1 MKKAIFVSFALVLV
15 LTTTYLL
22 AQKSTLSIADR
33 WKKVEAYAQKELPES
48 ALKEIDI
55 ILKQA
60 QKEHRQD
67 EVIKA
72 MVCKMRFTLDKDPDK
87 ASELIREFEAFT
99 LQTTDPATR
108 ALLHSMTGELYA
120 NYYNRDSWTINQ
132 RTEIKGAA
140 PEDMKEWTRN
150 MYYDRVVNELQLSLQ
165 QSDILKKA
173 SLSAYSILLIKGN
186 DSPTLRPTLFDF
198 LANRAI
204 EVLRNMDGATAI
216 KNPLKSPDFFAP
228 NDKFVETHTDSTY
241 ARSIENPIVE
251 IYQQLLKFR
260 LTDHNIPALLNI
272 DLDRLGYMRNTS
284 DVANKDS
291 LYLEALKSLKT
302 RYANS
307 EYLVEVIAEE
317 AGYYMEDNNDE
328 LDWENVRAVSQ
339 TSSSEKSKRI
349 AYDLCAEGI
358 KRFPKYKRIGLLR
371 NIQKEIE
378 TKSIKINYNETVKP
392 AADLKVEL
400 TIANVTA
407 LELQVYRLNATAQ
420 QYLDFHDNRNS
431 GSKLYPNRTLVE
443 SRKIKVK
450 PDADFGDVKDEFTI
464 KAREYGIYEFTLTVA
479 GDKKKADLA
488 KGTFTVTDFAFIHRT
503 DEARKQSL
511 FVVDRVTGHPVS
523 DVKVSVKSRRWNR
536 REYVSDSISNFVTNT
551 NGYGQFW
558 YNNEYSRNILFF
570 SKAADKY
577 YSAYVSSGYYYS
589 PNSVEQD
596 EKESVALMTD
606 RAIYRPGQTMYFKG
620 IAYKSNKHTQKVEA
634 NKEYTVTLVDAN
646 YKLLETKTLR
656 SNAFGSFA
664 GEFILPSGGLN
675 GQYHLQCNETSNY
688 FSVEEYKRPTFEV
701 SIPKVSKELRF
712 GEKVQ
717 IAGQVKA
724 FAGYSISDATIK
736 YRIMRRAH
744 YYCWWMHEPDK
755 QVAAGTLKS
764 DAGGKFELSFVPE
777 KNNQPAG
784 KNSNQV
790 YTYTVY
796 ADVTDPKGETQKGEQ
811 TVSVGDISLIINAG
825 VPDEFDKAAGQLKIP
840 VSTTTINDELVNS
853 TVHYELF
860 SVKEPSGYYE
870 KDKEGQIFK
879 HQSKVLVGDFNTQD
893 KSFGL
898 NVGGLKSGL
907 YSLVLTTKDA
917 HGAEVKI
924 EKNMVLYSL
933 DDQRPPVKT
942 YVWLQSEN
950 LQCKAGEKATI
961 HFGTSTRDSR
971 VLYELMQG
979 NSIIES
985 RWITISDEIMTFE
998 IPYIEKYG
1006 AGVTAQF
1013 SFVKDEQFFTRS
1025 VQIQRQT
1032 EAKAIKPK
1040 LSVFRD
1046 KLQPGEKAQ
1055 WTVIIPECKNKNN
1068 PAELLV
1074 DMYDASLDKIR
1085 DFSWNFNPAYHE
1097 WMMVAPSWYGSIVDK
1112 GNDDIS
1118 VEALHEEVY
1127 QYDFDQLNWFQSGI
1141 FRHRRGRPMLR
1152 TTVRFTAPVIKKDE
1166 EMMDEM
1172 KSQEEVSM
1180 AKGIISIADVKGN
1193 DDVNGEDI
1201 AGAKRNVNQTLSE
1214 VVTVGYGMQKKKIQT
1229 ITPRTNFNETA
1240 FFYPQLQTDSAG
1252 NVQFSFTAPESLT
1265 RWNVKMLAHTRD
1277 LYFGQ
1282 AEAQV
1287 VTQKELM
1294 VQMNLPRFVRRS
1306 DKLTLSAN
1314 VVNLSDKAQTADV
1327 AFQLIDPATNQ
1338 PIVLKN
1344 APAQQVA
1351 LAANE
1356 TKVVSW
1362 EVSEFSPY
1370 ELVVCKVV
1378 ASSEQFSD
1386 GEQKY
1391 LPVLPDK
1398 VLLTESMPLIIRGGQ
1413 SRDFRFESLMK
1424 NAAKVETKNLAVEFS
1439 ANPAWY
1445 AVQALPTIS
1454 EPNDD
1459 NAISLFTAYY
1469 ANTLAGW
1476 MANSSPKISA
1486 MFDRWKNEGGS
1497 REALLSNLQKNAEL
1511 KNMLLEETPWVMA
1524 AQNETEQKR
1533 QIALLF
1539 DLNNQKNKSDQYW
1552 DKLQKLQLP
1561 SGGFAWFAGMPESRY
1576 TTLEILLNWAR
1587 LQRMTKSALPGDDA
1601 RLSSITHALE
1611 YLDLEIAH
1619 DFSDLKKYNKNYEK
1633 ENCLSDVELFYLH
1646 TRSEYPQ
1653 IPLHESAKEAVKFYT
1668 AQAEKYWHDCTLYG
1682 KAMMAVTFNR
1692 NGNKK
1697 LAVEILNS
1705 LKENAL
1711 KTDEMGMYWARNA
1724 SGYFWNERPIAVQA
1738 AIINAFT
1745 ELEPGSAAIDE
1756 LKIWLLKQKQTQSW
1770 DNPLASVNAI
1780 YALLNNGSNWLN
1792 NESTTVVKVDGKEL
1806 KPATKEAGTG
1816 YFKQTIPTA
1825 NLTSAQLADLSKVKV
1840 ISTAG
1845 KNSSVGWGA
1854 MYWQFYQNQEEV
1866 EAQGGALKVSKNLY
1880 VMTSASEGVTP
1891 SHTLTNQMTPVSATT
1906 LHKGDKV
1913 ITRLVVTTDRNLEY
1927 VALKDLRAACFE
1939 PVNQLSGYQW
1949 KEGVGYYQTSKD
1961 ASTQFFFSYL
1971 PKGTYVFEY
1980 ELWVNNSGTF
1990 TSGITSLQC
1999 QYAPEFVSH
2008 SGGQR
2013 IVVK

>member
-1 MKKAIFVSFALVLV
+1 MKKAIFVSFAFVLV

-87 ASELIREFEAFT
+87 APELIREFEAFT

-150 MYYDRVVNELQLSLQ
+150 MYVDKVLDHLQKSIVPQKVLTKTSPDKIRVLLSRGKDSPKIEPSLYEFLLHRKVQILRDLNPEENSAKLLNTEYLGSITSFLKMKDDSEATRIESEIAIGYRQLIRSMQEKNLTTGLVIFNLERLEFFRSKLNHENMDSLHLASLQAFNKDYVNQEISVEILAEIASSYIDQSTKDPDIFFRYDRTRLQPENPAMLDFKEKALSVCNDGIKKFPHYSRIGILKNIRNELLVPQLLVRSEGITDSK
-165 QSDILKKA
+165 SDLVVTILSQNIPSVVFKVYRINA
-173 SLSAYSILLIKGN
+173 TADQYYQ
-186 DSPTLRPTLFDF
+186 
-198 LANRAI
+198 A
-204 EVLRNMDGATAI
+204 NMDQSRFKKTLISSEQIAV
-216 KNPLKSPDFFAP
+216 KNFKQFVSFSTKKDIHVPD
-228 NDKFVETHTDSTY
+228 Y
-241 ARSIENPIVE
+241 G
-251 IYQQLLKFR
+251 IYQYTVESATNKLKTQIATGRFVV
-260 LTDHNIPALLNI
+260 TDLSCIVRRNTEGKTNLYV
-272 DLDRLGYMRNTS
+272 LDRL
-284 DVANKDS
+284 
-291 LYLEALKSLKT
+291 
-302 RYANS
+302 
-307 EYLVEVIAEE
+307 
-317 AGYYMEDNNDE
+317 
-328 LDWENVRAVSQ
+328 
-339 TSSSEKSKRI
+339 
-349 AYDLCAEGI
+349 
-358 KRFPKYKRIGLLR
+358 
-371 NIQKEIE
+371 
-378 TKSIKINYNETVKP
+378 
-392 AADLKVEL
+392 
-400 TIANVTA
+400 
-407 LELQVYRLNATAQ
+407 
-420 QYLDFHDNRNS
+420 
-431 GSKLYPNRTLVE
+431 
-443 SRKIKVK
+443 
-450 PDADFGDVKDEFTI
+450 
-464 KAREYGIYEFTLTVA
+464 
-479 GDKKKADLA
+479 
-488 KGTFTVTDFAFIHRT
+488 
-503 DEARKQSL
+503 
-511 FVVDRVTGHPVS
+511 TGHPVK
-523 DVKVSVKSRRWNR
+523 DVKVNCVDRYFARNIYRSDTVAHLISATDGSCSYIYNSMRYSSPTYILKKGKDSYFRSDISTYFAPNIEDESVKSQ
-536 REYVSDSISNFVTNT
+536 VDF
-551 NGYGQFW
+551 
-558 YNNEYSRNILFF
+558 
-570 SKAADKY
+570 
-577 YSAYVSSGYYYS
+577 
-589 PNSVEQD
+589 
-596 EKESVALMTD
+596 MTD
-606 RAIYRPGQTMYFKG
+606 RAIYRPGQTIQFKL
-620 IAYKSNKHTQKVEA
+620 IAYNLQKEKKEVIRKSTYQVI
-634 NKEYTVTLVDAN
+634 LRDAN
-646 YKLLETKTLR
+646 GKEIASKSVLTNE
-656 SNAFGSFA
+656 FGSAA
-664 GEFILPSGGLN
+664 GTFSLPESCMPGSFTLSTAN
-675 GQYHLQCNETSNY
+675 SSYS
-688 FSVEEYKRPTFEV
+688 FRVEEYKRPSFEV
-701 SIPKVSKELRF
+701 ILDKPKDEIAF
-712 GEKVQ
+712 GAKAEVK
-717 IAGQVKA
+717 GNVKA
-724 FAGYSISDATIK
+724 YAGYAIANAQVK
-736 YRIMRRAH
+736 YRIVRKSH
-744 YYCWWMHEPDK
+744 LFCWWIPRSEEQEASGVITTDGNGVFAIPFQPQK
-755 QVAAGTLKS
+755 LKNKGS
-764 DAGGKFELSFVPE
+764 E
-777 KNNQPAG
+777 
-784 KNSNQV
+784 V
-790 YTYTVY
+790 YTYTFY
-796 ADVTDPKGETQKGEQ
+796 ADVTDIKGETQQAEMNL
-811 TVSVGDISLIINAG
+811 SVGDQALFIITQ
-825 VPDEFDKAAGQLKIP
+825 VPGKVDKEKVFEAE
-840 VSTTTINDELVNS
+840 VSAQTINDEKVNAAIS
-853 TVHYELF
+853 YKLF
-860 SVKEPSGYYE
+860 SLEDTEEFMENLPEKPVFKTGKLLLEGTVNAGDKSVLLHLNKFNSGRYRLVFE
-870 KDKEGQIFK
+870 TKDKNGKPVTTE
-879 HQSKVLVGDFNTQD
+879 NT
-893 KSFGL
+893 F
-898 NVGGLKSGL
+898 
-907 YSLVLTTKDA
+907 
-917 HGAEVKI
+917 
-924 EKNMVLYSL
+924 VLYSKTDKL
-933 DDQRPPVKT
+933 PPVKA
-942 YVWLQSEN
+942 YKWGYAEN
-950 LQCKAGEKATI
+950 TICNYGDTATI
-961 HFGTSTRDSR
+961 VFGTSVTDAK
-971 VLYELMQG
+971 VLYEVMKG
-979 NSIIES
+979 NTIIES
-985 RWITISDEIMTFE
+985 RWIDFSNDVKTFRIPFLKNYGSGVNVSFTYLRNGKLYTERTSLMHKPEI
-998 IPYIEKYG
+998 
-1006 AGVTAQF
+1006 
-1013 SFVKDEQFFTRS
+1013 RS
-1025 VQIQRQT
+1025 LDV
-1032 EAKAIKPK
+1032 K
-1040 LSVFRD
+1040 LSTFRN
-1046 KLQPGEKAQ
+1046 KLLPGEKTT
-1055 WTVIIPECKNKNN
+1055 WTVNVASKEKTKLS
-1068 PAELLV
+1068 AEVLAS
-1074 DMYDASLDKIR
+1074 MYDASLDLFGKNV
-1085 DFSWNFNPAYHE
+1085 WNFEPVYHE
-1097 WMMVAPSWYGSIVDK
+1097 TFWYSPQWQTSYDNEIFADVYYGVDQIIVLDYDVNSLKWFGMSLGSMNSYRRL
-1112 GNDDIS
+1112 GARAS
-1118 VEALHEEVY
+1118 VK
-1127 QYDFDQLNWFQSGI
+1127 
-1141 FRHRRGRPMLR
+1141 
-1152 TTVRFTAPVIKKDE
+1152 FTAPVLKSDE
-1166 EMMDEM
+1166 ESMDETVRRTRRIF
-1172 KSQEEVSM
+1172 S
-1180 AKGIISIADVKGN
+1180 ISDVKGN
-1193 DDVNGEDI
+1193 DEVNGKDI
-1201 AGAKRNVNQTLSE
+1201 ADVKADVVQMLQGKVAGVAVGYAAKRQVLE
-1214 VVTVGYGMQKKKIQT
+1214 T

-1265 RWNVKMLAHTRD
+1265 RWNVKMLAHTQD

-1344 APAQQVA
+1344 APAQQVT

-1476 MANSSPKISA
+1476 VANSSPKISA

-1619 DFSDLKKYNKNYEK
+1619 DFSELKKYNKNYVK
-1633 ENCLSDVELFYLH
+1633 EDCLSDEQLFYLH
-1646 TRSEYPQ
+1646 TRSEYSQ

-1780 YALLNNGSNWLN
+1780 YALLNNGSNWLS
-1792 NESTTVVKVDGKEL
+1792 NESTTIVKVDGKEL

-1816 YFKQTIPTA
+1816 YFKQTISTA
-1825 NLTSAQLADLSKVKV
+1825 NMTASQLADLSKVKV
-1840 ISTAG
+1840 ISTVG

-1866 EAQGGALKVSKNLY
+1866 EAQGGALKVSKSLY
-1880 VMTSASEGVTP
+1880 VLKSEGTTKEMIP
-1891 SHTLTNQMTPVSATT
+1891 ASQTT

-1927 VALKDLRAACFE
+1927 VALKDLCAACFE

-2008 SGGQR
+2008 SGGER

>member
-1 MKKAIFVSFALVLV
+1 E
-15 LTTTYLL
+15 
-22 AQKSTLSIADR
+22 
-33 WKKVEAYAQKELPES
+33 WEVENTN
-48 ALKEIDI
+48 
-55 ILKQA
+55 QA
-60 QKEHRQD
+60 EY
-67 EVIKA
+67 
-72 MVCKMRFTLDKDPDK
+72 
-87 ASELIREFEAFT
+87 
-99 LQTTDPATR
+99 
-108 ALLHSMTGELYA
+108 GY
-120 NYYNRDSWTINQ
+120 NYR
-132 RTEIKGAA
+132 
-140 PEDMKEWTRN
+140 
-150 MYYDRVVNELQLSLQ
+150 
-165 QSDILKKA
+165 
-173 SLSAYSILLIKGN
+173 
-186 DSPTLRPTLFDF
+186 
-198 LANRAI
+198 
-204 EVLRNMDGATAI
+204 
-216 KNPLKSPDFFAP
+216 
-228 NDKFVETHTDSTY
+228 
-241 ARSIENPIVE
+241 
-251 IYQQLLKFR
+251 
-260 LTDHNIPALLNI
+260 
-272 DLDRLGYMRNTS
+272 
-284 DVANKDS
+284 
-291 LYLEALKSLKT
+291 
-302 RYANS
+302 
-307 EYLVEVIAEE
+307 
-317 AGYYMEDNNDE
+317 
-328 LDWENVRAVSQ
+328 
-339 TSSSEKSKRI
+339 
-349 AYDLCAEGI
+349 
-358 KRFPKYKRIGLLR
+358 
-371 NIQKEIE
+371 
-378 TKSIKINYNETVKP
+378 
-392 AADLKVEL
+392 
-400 TIANVTA
+400 
-407 LELQVYRLNATAQ
+407 
-420 QYLDFHDNRNS
+420 
-431 GSKLYPNRTLVE
+431 
-443 SRKIKVK
+443 
-450 PDADFGDVKDEFTI
+450 GDVKD
-464 KAREYGIYEFTLTVA
+464 
-479 GDKKKADLA
+479 
-488 KGTFTVTDFAFIHRT
+488 
-503 DEARKQSL
+503 
-511 FVVDRVTGHPVS
+511 VVD
-523 DVKVSVKSRRWNR
+523 
-536 REYVSDSISNFVTNT
+536 I
-551 NGYGQFW
+551 
-558 YNNEYSRNILFF
+558 
-570 SKAADKY
+570 
-577 YSAYVSSGYYYS
+577 
-589 PNSVEQD
+589 
-596 EKESVALMTD
+596 
-606 RAIYRPGQTMYFKG
+606 
-620 IAYKSNKHTQKVEA
+620 
-634 NKEYTVTLVDAN
+634 
-646 YKLLETKTLR
+646 
-656 SNAFGSFA
+656 
-664 GEFILPSGGLN
+664 
-675 GQYHLQCNETSNY
+675 
-688 FSVEEYKRPTFEV
+688 
-701 SIPKVSKELRF
+701 
-712 GEKVQ
+712 
-717 IAGQVKA
+717 
-724 FAGYSISDATIK
+724 
-736 YRIMRRAH
+736 
-744 YYCWWMHEPDK
+744 
-755 QVAAGTLKS
+755 
-764 DAGGKFELSFVPE
+764 
-777 KNNQPAG
+777 
-784 KNSNQV
+784 
-790 YTYTVY
+790 
-796 ADVTDPKGETQKGEQ
+796 
-811 TVSVGDISLIINAG
+811 
-825 VPDEFDKAAGQLKIP
+825 QL
-840 VSTTTINDELVNS
+840 
-853 TVHYELF
+853 
-860 SVKEPSGYYE
+860 G
-870 KDKEGQIFK
+870 
-879 HQSKVLVGDFNTQD
+879 
-893 KSFGL
+893 
-898 NVGGLKSGL
+898 
-907 YSLVLTTKDA
+907 
-917 HGAEVKI
+917 
-924 EKNMVLYSL
+924 
-933 DDQRPPVKT
+933 
-942 YVWLQSEN
+942 
-950 LQCKAGEKATI
+950 
-961 HFGTSTRDSR
+961 
-971 VLYELMQG
+971 
-979 NSIIES
+979 
-985 RWITISDEIMTFE
+985 
-998 IPYIEKYG
+998 
-1006 AGVTAQF
+1006 
-1013 SFVKDEQFFTRS
+1013 
-1025 VQIQRQT
+1025 
-1032 EAKAIKPK
+1032 
-1040 LSVFRD
+1040 
-1046 KLQPGEKAQ
+1046 
-1055 WTVIIPECKNKNN
+1055 
-1068 PAELLV
+1068 
-1074 DMYDASLDKIR
+1074 
-1085 DFSWNFNPAYHE
+1085 
-1097 WMMVAPSWYGSIVDK
+1097 
-1112 GNDDIS
+1112 
-1118 VEALHEEVY
+1118 
-1127 QYDFDQLNWFQSGI
+1127 QLNWFGLAISQQVSYFRSLAMVRNTSGADYDQKNKVKSSRI
-1141 FRHRRGRPMLR
+1141 NVTNMMFAGDGVGVEPPPTLKSS
-1152 TTVRFTAPVIKKDE
+1152 VKFTPPVIKKDE
-1166 EMMDEM
+1166 EMFAVHEDEQ
-1172 KSQEEVSM
+1172 SVS
-1180 AKGIISIADVKGN
+1180 
-1193 DDVNGEDI
+1193 
-1201 AGAKRNVNQTLSE
+1201 
-1214 VVTVGYGMQKKKIQT
+1214 KINLKN

-1344 APAQQVA
+1344 APAQHVT

-1370 ELVVCKVV
+1370 ELVICKVV

-1476 MANSSPKISA
+1476 MANSNPKISA

-1539 DLNNQKNKSDQYW
+1539 DLNNQKNKTDQYW
-1552 DKLQKLQLP
+1552 GKLQKLQLP

-1587 LQRMTKSALPGDDA
+1587 LQRMTKSALPADDA

-1619 DFSDLKKYNKNYEK
+1619 DFSELKKYNKNYEK
-1633 ENCLSDVELFYLH
+1633 EDCLSDVQLFYLH

-1711 KTDEMGMYWARNA
+1711 KTDEMGMYWAKNV

-1780 YALLNNGSNWLN
+1780 YALLNNGSNWLSS
-1792 NESTTVVKVDGKEL
+1792 ESSTIVKVDGKEL

-1825 NLTSAQLADLSKVKV
+1825 NLTASQLADLSKVKV

-1866 EAQGGALKVSKNLY
+1866 EAQGGALKVSKSLY
-1880 VMTSASEGVTP
+1880 VLKSEGTTKEMIP
-1891 SHTLTNQMTPVSATT
+1891 ASQTT

-2008 SGGQR
+2008 SGGER